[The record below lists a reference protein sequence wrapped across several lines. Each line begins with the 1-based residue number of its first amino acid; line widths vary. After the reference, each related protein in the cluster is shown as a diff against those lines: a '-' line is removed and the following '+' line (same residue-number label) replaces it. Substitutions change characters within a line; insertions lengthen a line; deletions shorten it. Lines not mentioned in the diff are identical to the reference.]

1 MYKIYF
7 LLVAYDLLY
16 FINNIIF
23 IEFFYS
29 LTKMEIK
36 KKRRK
41 IKKKSWYY
49 SLIFHYLWPDIM
61 FLTFENDK

>member
-7 LLVAYDLLY
+7 LLIAYELLY

-41 IKKKSWYY
+41 IKKKKLILFFNF
-49 SLIFHYLWPDIM
+49 SLFM
-61 FLTFENDK
+61 T

>member
-7 LLVAYDLLY
+7 LLIAYDLLY

-36 KKRRK
+36 KK
-41 IKKKSWYY
+41 KKNKEKKVDTI
-49 SLIFHYLWPDIM
+49 L
-61 FLTFENDK
+61 

>member
-7 LLVAYDLLY
+7 LLIAYDLLY

-36 KKRRK
+36 KKEEKYR
-41 IKKKSWYY
+41 KKS
-49 SLIFHYLWPDIM
+49 
-61 FLTFENDK
+61 

>member
-7 LLVAYDLLY
+7 LLIAYDLLY

-36 KKRRK
+36 KK
-41 IKKKSWYY
+41 KKKNKEKKVDTI
-49 SLIFHYLWPDIM
+49 L
-61 FLTFENDK
+61 

>member
-7 LLVAYDLLY
+7 LLIAYDLLY

-36 KKRRK
+36 KKK
-41 IKKKSWYY
+41 EK
-49 SLIFHYLWPDIM
+49 
-61 FLTFENDK
+61 

>member
-7 LLVAYDLLY
+7 LLIAYDLLY

-23 IEFFYS
+23 IKFFYS

-36 KKRRK
+36 KK
-41 IKKKSWYY
+41 KKNKEKKVDTI
-49 SLIFHYLWPDIM
+49 L
-61 FLTFENDK
+61 

>member
-7 LLVAYDLLY
+7 LLIAYDLLY
-16 FINNIIF
+16 FNQNNIIF

-36 KKRRK
+36 KK
-41 IKKKSWYY
+41 KKNKEKKVDTI
-49 SLIFHYLWPDIM
+49 L
-61 FLTFENDK
+61 